1 MPSDLRK
8 IDLQHRLIFL
18 RHGETD
24 WNAEGR
30 LQGQQDIDLNPNGLE
45 QSARAALKVKKLLQR
60 LRLESERVRF
70 IASPLSRTR
79 KTMQI
84 VRTHMGL
91 SEQDYQTDPRLKE
104 LSFGHWE
111 GLTWPDVQ
119 HQAPHQAHA
128 RETDKWGFV
137 PPNGESYAMLAERV
151 RPWLETIDQDSFV
164 VAHGGI
170 ARVLFVLL
178 AGMPV
183 ERAPLIQIWQDRLI
197 LFEAGRFDWI

>member
-1 MPSDLRK
+1 MPSDLRT

-30 LQGQQDIDLNPNGLE
+30 LQGQQDIDLNPIGLA
-45 QSARAALKVKKLLQR
+45 QSARAALKIKKLLQR
-60 LRLESERVRF
+60 LKLESADLNFV
-70 IASPLSRTR
+70 ASPLSRTR

-84 VRTHMGL
+84 VRAQMGL
-91 SEQDYQTDPRLKE
+91 SEQDYQTDSRLKE

-111 GLTWPDVQ
+111 GLTWPEVQ
-119 HQAPHQAHA
+119 HKSPHDALA

-137 PPNGESYAMLAERV
+137 PPNGESYAMLAQRV
-151 RPWLETIDQDSFV
+151 HPWLETIDQDTFV

-170 ARVLFVLL
+170 ARVLLVLL
-178 AGMPV
+178 AGIAI
-183 ERAPLIQIWQDRLI
+183 ERAPLVTIWQDRPL
-197 LFEAGRFDWI
+197 LFASGSFNWI